1 MDNDRLFDHAVAI
14 TKAHAKATVA
24 AYRAVTR
31 NYLLWINDSVLG
43 VYDAPEK
50 ARQELQTVLRTPGFA
65 KATWTEAGSDHW
77 IGYLEDGS
85 KIVVRVDGRVVG

>member
-1 MDNDRLFDHAVAI
+1 MDELFDHVVAI
-14 TKAHAKATVA
+14 TKEHAKSAVA
-24 AYRAVTR
+24 AYRAVSR
-31 NYLLWINDSVLG
+31 VYLVWVNESVLG
-43 VYDAPEK
+43 CYDAPEK

-65 KATWTEAGSDHW
+65 KASWTEAGTDHW